1 MAKKASKP
9 PKVENLT
16 FKKFLLTLTVSKIK
30 DLINLYNDDFAPED
44 KPIKGYSQFR
54 KKELIEFLDE
64 SILQDKKDILIQE
77 FEEDLIEELVIKA
90 TSLITGEHNVE
101 SIKNA
106 AIIAGGKGYN
116 VWFSSK
122 YAAFKASLHI
132 ENNSVQRSCNCK
144 IGSLGGLCIHQMAI
158 YLMLLSKNM
167 INRTQIPF
175 TLNKELYDSI
185 QKRLEL
191 HASQKLFKIEPSI
204 MFEDGYK
211 IYVNNNLVTLEWG
224 GDFPGKTTKDISRKD
239 IDVDRWIS
247 EKVTDLI
254 VRYIKVRK
262 KEGKPSKIVID
273 SYGIIS
279 KIMEYED
286 LVEKILRKFSALE
299 ELHLPTD
306 KNGLEEYLRE
316 GLKES
321 SVDLEIEPPFSAY
334 EGEEPYIFV
343 SYTHK
348 DKAEVYPIIDKL
360 NQEGLKLWYD
370 EGIHLSTDWC
380 NTIAEKLMGCDLFL
394 SFISPHINES
404 ENSKDEIFLAT
415 EENKPFIAVYLKE
428 TDLVPGIKMRIR
440 RIQGIMKY
448 QMNEAKAFEKL
459 TTEIEQLIDQ

>member
-1 MAKKASKP
+1 LAKKASKP

-16 FKKFLLTLTVSKIK
+16 FKKFLLTLTVNKIK
-30 DLINLYNDDFAPED
+30 DLINLYNDDFAPEEN
-44 KPIKGYSQFR
+44 PIKNYSQFR
-54 KKELIEFLDE
+54 KKELIEFLNE
-64 SILQDKKDILIQE
+64 NILEEKKDILIKE
-77 FEEDLIEELVIKA
+77 FEEDLVEDLVIRA

-101 SIKNA
+101 IIKNA

-158 YLMLLSKNM
+158 YLMLLSKNV
-167 INRTQIPF
+167 INRAQIPF
-175 TLNKELYDSI
+175 NLNKELYNSI

-224 GDFPGKTTKDISRKD
+224 GDFPGKTTKDISRKE

-262 KEGKPSKIVID
+262 KEGKPSKMVID
-273 SYGIIS
+273 SYDIIS

-286 LVEKILRKFSALE
+286 LVKKILRKFSALADSK
-299 ELHLPTD
+299 LPTD
-306 KNGLEEYLRE
+306 EKKLEKYLRE

-321 SVDLEIEPPFSAY
+321 SIDLEIEPPFSAY
-334 EGEEPYIFV
+334 EGEKPYIFV
-343 SYTHK
+343 SYTHR
-348 DKAEVYPIIDKL
+348 DKAEVYPLINKL
-360 NQEGLKLWYD
+360 NQEGFNIWYD

-380 NTIAEKLMGCDLFL
+380 NTIAEKLMGCALFL

-448 QMNEAKAFEKL
+448 EMDESKAFEKL
-459 TTEIEQLIDQ
+459 KLEIGQLVAQ